1 MTSQS
6 SPRSASPDKHNSPPE
21 DFGDAKLANTGNKTV
36 ATDAERTVS
45 DATEK
50 KDPSPEVEWLS
61 GLRLWLVMMPLCF
74 AFFLVLLDISI
85 IATVSLPNQTH
96 RKPANADSTF

>member
-1 MTSQS
+1 MT
-6 SPRSASPDKHNSPPE
+6 SPRSASPDQHDSSPE
-21 DFGDAKLANTGNKTV
+21 DFGDAKLANTGDKPV
-36 ATDAERTVS
+36 ATDAERNVS
-45 DATEK
+45 DATER

-85 IATVSLPNQTH
+85 IATVSLPDQTH
-96 RKPANADSTF
+96 QEPTTANPPS